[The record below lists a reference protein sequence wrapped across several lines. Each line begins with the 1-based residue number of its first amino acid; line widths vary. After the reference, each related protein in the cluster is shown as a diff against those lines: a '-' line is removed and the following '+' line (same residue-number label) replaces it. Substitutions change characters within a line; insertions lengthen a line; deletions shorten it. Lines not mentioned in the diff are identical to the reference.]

1 MTVDA
6 PAPTTGFRGR
16 AAMNGQART
25 RPLRVAHV
33 VTNFTAGAGGIT
45 LREVL
50 AVDPAQYT
58 SAILT
63 PDGGSLIGR
72 AEAAGVRVI
81 RLKHMATARRIYPW
95 DDVRAIRE
103 LTAILT
109 AEGFDI
115 VHTHAAKA
123 GGVGRIAARN
133 AGVPTLV
140 HTLHG
145 FPFNAFQSAPT
156 RVVLRA
162 IERRLASMTD
172 YVITDGTMV
181 AADAVRL
188 GLAQPERVRALVS
201 PVDAGI
207 PAVTPA
213 RRREA
218 RRVLGLPED
227 AKVIGTVA
235 RLARQKGPADMVTAV
250 AGLRRPDLYAVWI
263 GDGDLRE
270 QTQRLI
276 DRHGLTGR
284 FILTA
289 ARDDVLEL
297 LPAFDLF
304 ALSSLWEGLPCSLIE
319 AMTCGL
325 PVVATTVNSVPEIV
339 FSAKTGLLARAG
351 DAASLQRAL
360 AHMLDHPE
368 EAARMAAAGH
378 ELITAQ
384 SRPELLG
391 AELMEIYETAIAFSR
406 ERRRAGGA

>member
-1 MTVDA
+1 
-6 PAPTTGFRGR
+6 
-16 AAMNGQART
+16 
-25 RPLRVAHV
+25 VAHI

-50 AVDPAQYT
+50 AVDPEQYT
-58 SAILT
+58 STIVT

-72 AEAAGVRVI
+72 AEAAGIRVI

-95 DDVRAIRE
+95 DDIRAIRE
-103 LTAILT
+103 LTGILA
-109 AEGFDI
+109 AEGFDL

-123 GGVGRIAARN
+123 GGVGRIAARK
-133 AGVPTLV
+133 ADVPTVV

-156 RVVLRA
+156 RYALRA
-162 IERRLASMTD
+162 VERRLAGLTD
-172 YVITDGTMV
+172 YFITDGTMV

-188 GLAQPERVRALVS
+188 RLAPPERIRALVS

-207 PAVTPA
+207 PRVTPE
-213 RRREA
+213 RRRAA
-218 RRVLGLPED
+218 RQKLGLPED

-250 AGLRRPDLYAVWI
+250 AGLGRPDVHAVWI
-263 GDGDLRE
+263 GDGDLHE
-270 QTQRLI
+270 VTQRLI
-276 DRHGLTGR
+276 DKRGLGDRFLLTG
-284 FILTA
+284 
-289 ARDDVLEL
+289 ARDDVLDL

-339 FSAKTGLLARAG
+339 LSARTGLLARPG
-351 DAASLQRAL
+351 DPGSLQRAL
-360 AHMLDHPE
+360 AYMLDHPE

-391 AELMEIYETAIAFSR
+391 AELMEIYETAIAFGR

>member
-1 MTVDA
+1 LSVGT
-6 PAPTTGFRGR
+6 PAATKHLRARATT
-16 AAMNGQART
+16 NGNTHT
-25 RPLRVAHV
+25 RPVRVAHV

-50 AVDPAQYT
+50 AVDPAHYT
-58 SAILT
+58 STILA

-72 AEAAGVRVI
+72 AEAAGIRVI

-103 LTAILT
+103 LTAIFT
-109 AEGFDI
+109 AEGFDL

-156 RVVLRA
+156 RFALRA
-162 IERRLASMTD
+162 VERRLADMTD
-172 YVITDGTMV
+172 YFITDGTMV

-188 GLAQPERVRALVS
+188 RLAPTDRIRALVS
-201 PVDAGI
+201 PVEAGI
-207 PAVTPA
+207 PRVTPE

-218 RRVLGLPED
+218 RRALGLSED

-235 RLARQKGPADMVTAV
+235 RLARQKSPADMVNAV
-250 AGLRRPDLYAVWI
+250 AELTRSDVYAVWI
-263 GDGDLRE
+263 GDGDLRVE
-270 QTQRLI
+270 TQRLI
-276 DRHGLTGR
+276 DRRGLTGR
-284 FILTA
+284 FHLA
-289 ARDDVLEL
+289 GARDDVLDL

-339 FSAKTGLLARAG
+339 ISGKTGLLARAG
-351 DAASLQRAL
+351 DAASLRRAL

-391 AELMEIYETAIAFSR
+391 AELEEIYETAIAFSR
-406 ERRRAGGA
+406 ERRRASGK